1 MKNIFY
7 TIFELYVAAECNPLP
22 LQELC
27 RGRIRH
33 YLRQNIWREHPDLET
48 EKPIVPVQQRQTP
61 QQRTL
66 RRFVIPIF
74 EESDEALTDDE
85 QEIGRARF
93 LLNARLADA
102 HPGEAITTTLQLVRA
117 VIQPNQND
125 QNEENQR
132 VSSNV
137 SEDTRDAA
145 VTTSFQVRQQRRRSS
160 VRNSTS
166 STSPDGT
173 SAAGH
178 SSTTADINDNEE
190 NERDAGKSA
199 TAYSNMSDSESDAE
213 QENAFMQR
221 KKIAK
226 REKTDSGIVDD
237 MNFSNEDGSSSSNTN
252 HSDSDITDTTDTGD
266 AMDVELPDAAYS
278 SCRSTYGSRS
288 TSKESTSRKNATVV
302 HFVDSNA
309 FAVYMREKIQQ
320 LPLPFSIKLYMNYNR
335 KL

>member
-1 MKNIFY
+1 MK
-7 TIFELYVAAECNPLP
+7 LYVAAECNPLP

-27 RGRIRH
+27 RGKIRY

-48 EKPIVPVQQRQTP
+48 EKSIVPVQQRQTP
-61 QQRTL
+61 QQRTF

-125 QNEENQR
+125 SEENQR

-137 SEDTRDAA
+137 SEDTRDTAMS
-145 VTTSFQVRQQRRRSS
+145 TSFHVRQQRRKSS
-160 VRNSTS
+160 VKNSAS
-166 STSPDGT
+166 STDGT

-178 SSTTADINDNEE
+178 SSSTVSADINDNNNEE
-190 NERDAGKSA
+190 QSERETRKST
-199 TAYSNMSDSESDAE
+199 TAYSNMSDSESDTE
-213 QENAFMQR
+213 QENAFVQR

-237 MNFSNEDGSSSSNTN
+237 INFSNNEDGSSSSNTN

-266 AMDVELPDAAYS
+266 AMDLVLPDTYN
-278 SCRSTYGSRS
+278 SCRTTCGSRS
-288 TSKESTSRKNATVV
+288 SKESTSKNATVV

-309 FAVYMREKIQQ
+309 FAAYMWEKIQQ

>member
-1 MKNIFY
+1 
-7 TIFELYVAAECNPLP
+7 

-27 RGRIRH
+27 RGKIRY

-125 QNEENQR
+125 SEENQR
-132 VSSNV
+132 VLRNV
-137 SEDTRDAA
+137 SEDTRDTAM
-145 VTTSFQVRQQRRRSS
+145 TTSFHVRQQRRKSS
-160 VRNSTS
+160 VKNSAS
-166 STSPDGT
+166 STSTDGT
-173 SAAGH
+173 NAAGH
-178 SSTTADINDNEE
+178 SSSTVNADINDNNNEQG
-190 NERDAGKSA
+190 ERDAGKST
-199 TAYSNMSDSESDAE
+199 TAYSNMSDSDSDAE
-213 QENAFMQR
+213 QENAFVQR

-237 MNFSNEDGSSSSNTN
+237 INFSNEDGSSSSNTN

-266 AMDVELPDAAYS
+266 AMDLVLPDTYN
-278 SCRSTYGSRS
+278 SCRTTCSSRL
-288 TSKESTSRKNATVV
+288 SKDSTSRKNATVV

-309 FAVYMREKIQQ
+309 FAAYMWEKIQQ

-335 KL
+335 KV